1 MPTRHVIISAHNGVH
16 ARPVAE
22 LVRLAQSHR
31 DPITLRT
38 KGGAEVDL
46 SSVLAVMDLA
56 LAQGDEVIGGG
67 GSAGCH
73 DRSARAPRPLN
84 RSPVDHG
91 DQLIQERL
99 ERRATAHDAL
109 HALTFTEDL
118 DQLFEHR
125 LERGAVALAER
136 RECHH
141 LHASLAP

>member
-56 LAQGDEVIGGG
+56 LAQGDEVTLSTSES
-67 GSAGCH
+67 SAAAGVLDAMTEVLVRH
-73 DRSARAPRPLN
+73 DR
-84 RSPVDHG
+84 
-91 DQLIQERL
+91 
-99 ERRATAHDAL
+99 
-109 HALTFTEDL
+109 
-118 DQLFEHR
+118 
-125 LERGAVALAER
+125 
-136 RECHH
+136 
-141 LHASLAP
+141 